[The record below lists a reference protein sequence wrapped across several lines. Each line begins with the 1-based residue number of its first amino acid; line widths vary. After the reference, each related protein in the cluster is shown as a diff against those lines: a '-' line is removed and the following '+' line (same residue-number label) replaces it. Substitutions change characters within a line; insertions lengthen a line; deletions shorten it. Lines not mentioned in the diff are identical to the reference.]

1 MGGDEEPFPSESSFP
16 IFPFLLLLMLFIC
29 IVGLLLLREMGDQ
42 DQPFSLRLL
51 YQMVALPMLVEG
63 FIFIL
68 IVNFWN
74 VFFLLLSGDNNGGFL
89 NWVSIVQIITVTS
102 MITIAV
108 FIGFE
113 NWGYIMYTTWFISKD
128 MIIVSRNDGGV
139 DNRRSRST
147 LSFKTNLSNGRI
159 CNVSGGG
166 VIFIVNVYLSFSS
179 SFG

>member
-68 IVNFWN
+68 IVNF
-74 VFFLLLSGDNNGGFL
+74 
-89 NWVSIVQIITVTS
+89 
-102 MITIAV
+102 
-108 FIGFE
+108 
-113 NWGYIMYTTWFISKD
+113 
-128 MIIVSRNDGGV
+128 
-139 DNRRSRST
+139 
-147 LSFKTNLSNGRI
+147 
-159 CNVSGGG
+159 
-166 VIFIVNVYLSFSS
+166 
-179 SFG
+179 